1 MIGDKK
7 SDIDFGKNCNL
18 STILLKSSN
27 ITNTKNITTDFEVK
41 KIDEILNII
50 LNYD

>member
-41 KIDEILNII
+41 KIDEILI
-50 LNYD
+50 